1 MIDMERTRVSLKR
14 INKSCQLPFS
24 GQNFYFAAKIE
35 NKKLGIVFDGMD
47 IGSTDCFSSETDLN
61 SNSTE
66 NGKIVLAV
74 SSELEHRAAVHVDVP
89 GSIRLRIAKKVTQ
102 GTQHLIFDIDEIKDF
117 WSQQKH
123 SKEKETVEGNTLFPR

>member
-1 MIDMERTRVSLKR
+1 LKR
-14 INKSCQLPFS
+14 INKYCQLPFS
-24 GQNFYFAAKIE
+24 SQNFYFAAKIE
-35 NKKLGIVFDGMD
+35 NKKLGIVFGGLDK
-47 IGSTDCFSSETDLN
+47 GSIDCFSTGNN
-61 SNSTE
+61 SNLNSTE
-66 NGKIVLAV
+66 NGKIVLSV

-123 SKEKETVEGNTLFPR
+123 SKEKETVKGNTPFPR

>member
-1 MIDMERTRVSLKR
+1 MERTRVSLKR

-35 NKKLGIVFDGMD
+35 NKKLGIVLNGLDR
-47 IGSTDCFSSETDLN
+47 GSTNCFSSVTDSN

-66 NGKIVLAV
+66 NGKIVLSV

-117 WSQQKH
+117 WSRQKH
-123 SKEKETVEGNTLFPR
+123 SKEKETVKGNTPFPR